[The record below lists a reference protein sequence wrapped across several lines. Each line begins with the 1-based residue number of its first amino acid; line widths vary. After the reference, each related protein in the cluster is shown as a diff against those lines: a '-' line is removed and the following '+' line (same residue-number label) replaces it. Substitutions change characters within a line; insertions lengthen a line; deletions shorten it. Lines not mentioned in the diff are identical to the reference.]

1 MLFVQFAEEELDDDH
16 RSVGGSDW
24 GVEHAN
30 RIQKAKRK
38 KMIKILRFLILTTF
52 KQSCSK

>member
-38 KMIKILRFLILTTF
+38 KIIKILRFLILTTF